1 MALPSRADVPVYR
14 LSVAPMMELTDRHF
28 RYLMRLITKR
38 TLLFT
43 EMLTAN
49 AVIHG
54 DRDRLLGHD
63 ATEHPLAL
71 QLGGS
76 EPELLREAAVIGE
89 SLGYD
94 EINMNVGCPSDR
106 VKSGRFGACLMA
118 EPELVAGCVEA
129 MRTAVS
135 IPVTVKCRVGIDRDD
150 SYDLFEEF
158 VRKVASGGCDRFYVH
173 ARKAW
178 LDGLSPKENRTV
190 PPLRYEY
197 VYRLKETLRSLD
209 ISINGG
215 IENWPDLTEHLNKV
229 DGVMIGREAYYNPS
243 FMLPADREVY
253 GESQADVDKRE
264 VALEYGAYMQRQFE
278 SGVPMSLMCR
288 HLVALYREVPGAR
301 SWRRHLSMHHRD
313 YSTAEALV
321 ADALNHIDNPHGESL
336 QVDSLPEAQ
345 VLKPG
350 ATG

>member
-1 MALPSRADVPVYR
+1 MRPTPLADVAAHR

-28 RYLMRLITKR
+28 RFLMRLITKR

-54 DRDRLLGHD
+54 DRERLLGYD

-76 EPELLREAAVIGE
+76 EPELLRAAALIGE

-106 VKSGRFGACLMA
+106 VQSGRFGACLMA
-118 EPELVAGCVEA
+118 EPALVAKCVEA
-129 MRTAVS
+129 MRSAVA

-150 SYDLFEEF
+150 SYDVFEEF
-158 VRKVASGGCDRFYVH
+158 VRIVSDGGCQRFYVH

-197 VYRLKETLRSLD
+197 VYRLKETIKALD
-209 ISINGG
+209 IVINGG
-215 IENWPDLTEHLNKV
+215 IEQWSDLLEHLDRV
-229 DGVMIGREAYYNPS
+229 DGVMVGREAYYNPS
-243 FMLPADREVY
+243 FMLKADQEVY
-253 GESQADVDKRE
+253 RDTAPEVDKRT
-264 VALEYGAYMQRQFE
+264 VALEYGAYMQKQFE

-301 SWRRHLSMHHRD
+301 SWRRHLSMNHRH
-313 YSTAEALV
+313 YATAEQLV
-321 ADALNHIDNPHGESL
+321 ADGLTHIDQPHS
-336 QVDSLPEAQ
+336 D
-345 VLKPG
+345 VLS
-350 ATG
+350 AEQARR